1 MFNRR
6 NFLKNFGIG
15 GAVLST
21 PSVLAN
27 DQSTNTEFVTI
38 KGTVSANGKGIPQ
51 VSVTDGYTVVRTDNN
66 GKYQIK
72 AHSQAEFVYI
82 SVPSGYEFP
91 NEKGVARFYQKI
103 DTSKSNVQA
112 NFTLTPLSVDD
123 TKHQFVVWADP
134 QIISKKDAEELQKS
148 GWMIIFQL
156 LEKLRFHF
164 LVSLVTMTWIWMPE
178 LMIFLQKP
186 LKILLVQPTIH
197 SIVAKFT
204 MWFWTMC
211 FLWVL
216 PRNTLGI

>member
-15 GAVLST
+15 GAVLSS

-103 DTSKSNVQA
+103 DTTKSTFQA
-112 NFTLTPLSVDD
+112 NFTINLYLLTIPNTNLWYGL
-123 TKHQFVVWADP
+123 TLRLFL
-134 QIISKKDAEELQKS
+134 KKMLKNFKS
-148 GWMIIFQL
+148 RA
-156 LEKLRFHF
+156 K
-164 LVSLVTMTWIWMPE
+164 IW
-178 LMIFLQKP
+178 LN
-186 LKILLVQPTIH
+186 
-197 SIVAKFT
+197 
-204 MWFWTMC
+204 W
-211 FLWVL
+211 
-216 PRNTLGI
+216 